1 MFNEVRE
8 VREHI
13 DYLLQDGARCADIT
27 LSLLSEIWPVSV
39 LNQFLPLHPYVACFY
54 LPIPFFHCSH
64 LPFIPLL
71 FPRTFLPSYPLFNLP
86 LFLSSYHLHFSF
98 FFFWFISVPISI
110 SVCSHSAFWLGLL
123 WFPLISSSTLM
134 PSHPRYKCKY
144 ISNGFLI
151 ITPAKWSLPVLVFS
165 SENEIKRETNQD
177 WRGFKYFHIKGT
189 WRGQAMWWW

>member
-71 FPRTFLPSYPLFNLP
+71 FPRTFLPILSSTFLYFFPP
-86 LFLSSYHLHFSF
+86 TTYTFLSSSFDSSVYPFPSQCVLTPPFGSDFCGSLSFHQALSCRLTHVTSVSTFLMVSLSLHQQND
-98 FFFWFISVPISI
+98 
-110 SVCSHSAFWLGLL
+110 H
-123 WFPLISSSTLM
+123 FP
-134 PSHPRYKCKY
+134 
-144 ISNGFLI
+144 F
-151 ITPAKWSLPVLVFS
+151 
-165 SENEIKRETNQD
+165 
-177 WRGFKYFHIKGT
+177 
-189 WRGQAMWWW
+189 